1 VTSKRQQ
8 GRNIGEIIV
17 LGMPK
22 ATPDADD
29 ESAQLA
35 RMERL
40 CSALDVVREE
50 SERLYHEITPEARR
64 ANAAITTGK
73 LARGLVMRTVNRRQR
88 PRLRRDRAE

>member
-1 VTSKRQQ
+1 MTSKRQQ
-8 GRNIGEIIV
+8 AGRNIGEIIV

-50 SERLYHEITPEARR
+50 SEREGCINPERVFPLSVWQS
-64 ANAAITTGK
+64 GSEC
-73 LARGLVMRTVNRRQR
+73 V
-88 PRLRRDRAE
+88 E